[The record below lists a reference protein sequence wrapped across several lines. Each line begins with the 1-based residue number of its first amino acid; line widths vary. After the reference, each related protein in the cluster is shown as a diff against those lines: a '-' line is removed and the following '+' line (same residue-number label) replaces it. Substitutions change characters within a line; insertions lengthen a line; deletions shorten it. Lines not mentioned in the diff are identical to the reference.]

1 MVDPVAL
8 PWRNMTTIMD
18 VADTLL
24 GLGAEA
30 KDLSWGEMIA
40 RACLVYVVTL
50 VIVRLGKKRFM
61 ARATAFDVIV
71 GIVLGSIVSRAITG
85 NAPLLPALCAAAMI
99 MALHWLFSWL
109 ALQSAAF
116 GKLIKGDSIVVVRDG
131 QVDERAMRHCH
142 LTRHDL
148 MEELRA
154 KSVEDLS
161 GIKEARLERNGAI
174 SVIKSDDPPR
184 IVEISVEEGVKSVRL
199 QIG

>member
-1 MVDPVAL
+1 
-8 PWRNMTTIMD
+8 MD

-30 KDLSWGEMIA
+30 KDLSWGQMIA

-99 MALHWLFSWL
+99 MALH
-109 ALQSAAF
+109 
-116 GKLIKGDSIVVVRDG
+116 
-131 QVDERAMRHCH
+131 
-142 LTRHDL
+142 
-148 MEELRA
+148 
-154 KSVEDLS
+154 
-161 GIKEARLERNGAI
+161 
-174 SVIKSDDPPR
+174 
-184 IVEISVEEGVKSVRL
+184 
-199 QIG
+199 